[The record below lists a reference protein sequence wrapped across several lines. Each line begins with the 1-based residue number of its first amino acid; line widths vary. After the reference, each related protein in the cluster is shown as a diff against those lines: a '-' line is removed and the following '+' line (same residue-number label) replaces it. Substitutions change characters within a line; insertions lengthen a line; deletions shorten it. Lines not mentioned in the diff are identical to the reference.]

1 MSFLCEYISFFR
13 ILSNLQYRRAMR
25 QLAIL
30 LLRSFAFL
38 TLPNKAAIND
48 LEQASVSPVWE
59 FLLGGEKKWNRC
71 IVRYVHSGLS
81 QISLPPPLHN
91 TPLICTP
98 ASIQPGRLQRFISQ
112 TPPHQ
117 IYRLSQTSPFSAS
130 EACTLLTSSSPW
142 KFSPSFGIQENP
154 HLWFCHYTLQL
165 LVTDSSLCQAGP
177 SLATMLPRGEL
188 PKRNGTGY

>member
-1 MSFLCEYISFFR
+1 
-13 ILSNLQYRRAMR
+13 MR

-30 LLRSFAFL
+30 LLRLFPFL
-38 TLPNKAAIND
+38 TLPNKAAINV
-48 LEQASVSPVWE
+48 LEQASMSPVCM

-71 IVRYVHSGLS
+71 IIRYVHSGLS
-81 QISLPPPLHN
+81 QISLTRPLHN
-91 TPLICTP
+91 PPLICTP

-142 KFSPSFGIQENP
+142 KFSPSLGIQENP
-154 HLWFCHYTLQL
+154 HLDSATIPFKSWSLTPHSVQLVPALQPCCL
-165 LVTDSSLCQAGP
+165 EVNF
-177 SLATMLPRGEL
+177 PRGMAQEAKNIL
-188 PKRNGTGY
+188 R